1 MAVGDGDTIG
11 VAGTNSFCGATCKK
25 TTFEI
30 TSTVAQTLHISA
42 GVRDRAAYYEDPCIQ
57 AASGGAR
64 HTVTVGTT
72 TRIWD

>member
-1 MAVGDGDTIG
+1 MALGDGDTFG
-11 VAGTNSFCGATCKK
+11 VAGTNANCGPTCKK
-25 TTFEI
+25 YEFEV

-42 GVRDRAAYYEDPCIQ
+42 GVRDRAAYYEDPCTQ
-57 AASGGAR
+57 AVSGGPR